1 MSKDPKE
8 TGSSNRLRST
18 NEALRTAKRDNT
30 VGTRN
35 TATRAFAL
43 ESSGANTDNTAAGH
57 QALQNDTG
65 GSYNTATGSNALASN
80 TTGMFNAK
88 DFSPLLLPLVTTLET
103 GTLYADNPAATLTA
117 SARMIVLKK
126 NEAIPC
132 RSTIWRIRG
141 SETCTSETWAVI
153 PITNEK

>member
-80 TTGMFNAK
+80 TTGMFTRK
-88 DFSPLLLPLVTTLET
+88 IFLLYCFP
-103 GTLYADNPAATLTA
+103 
-117 SARMIVLKK
+117 
-126 NEAIPC
+126 
-132 RSTIWRIRG
+132 W
-141 SETCTSETWAVI
+141 
-153 PITNEK
+153 